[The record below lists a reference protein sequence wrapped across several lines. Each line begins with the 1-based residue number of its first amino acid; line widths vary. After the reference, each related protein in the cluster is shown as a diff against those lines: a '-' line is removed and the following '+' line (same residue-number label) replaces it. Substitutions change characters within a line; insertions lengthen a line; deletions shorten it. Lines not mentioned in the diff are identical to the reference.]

1 MLHHG
6 QPFRGHDESEESVN
20 KGNYLQ
26 LMEYTISQNEI
37 VAKAF
42 KNAPQN
48 NQMLSPKIQKS
59 ITECFAE
66 EILSCILQEIGSDVF
81 SLLVDEC
88 RDISDKE
95 RVALVLRY
103 VSGRLSYERFV
114 GVVHVEETTTTFLK
128 SKIDFMMQSLV

>member
-1 MLHHG
+1 
-6 QPFRGHDESEESVN
+6 
-20 KGNYLQ
+20 
-26 LMEYTISQNEI
+26 MEYTISQNEI

-81 SLLVDEC
+81 NLLVDEC
-88 RDISDKE
+88 RDICQ
-95 RVALVLRY
+95 L
-103 VSGRLSYERFV
+103 
-114 GVVHVEETTTTFLK
+114 
-128 SKIDFMMQSLV
+128 